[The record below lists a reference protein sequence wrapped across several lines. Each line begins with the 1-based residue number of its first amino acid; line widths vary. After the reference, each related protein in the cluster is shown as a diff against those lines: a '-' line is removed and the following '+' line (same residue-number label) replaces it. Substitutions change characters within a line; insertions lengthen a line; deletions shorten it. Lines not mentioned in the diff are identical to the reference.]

1 MDLIFLL
8 DHIFSFYFL
17 QRTRIII
24 VIEFLKFHI
33 KYIGGFYFQNFITET
48 RGKRDREKDTRDER
62 EYEQDQSSSRDH
74 REDRE
79 PRDVRDRRDAR
90 DTRDRRELRDS
101 RDIRDSREMRDYSR
115 DNKESRDPRDSRS
128 TRDAHDY
135 RDRESRDAHR
145 KEDTYPEESRS
156 YGRNHL
162 REESSRTELRNDSRS
177 ESRGE
182 IRNDRMGRSRGRG
195 PELPEKGK
203 VFDLSVNCI
212 LYIYI
217 EIIKSPK
224 ISFVNILFLH
234 LK

>member
-1 MDLIFLL
+1 M
-8 DHIFSFYFL
+8 
-17 QRTRIII
+17 
-24 VIEFLKFHI
+24 
-33 KYIGGFYFQNFITET
+33 
-48 RGKRDREKDTRDER
+48 RE
-62 EYEQDQSSSRDH
+62 
-74 REDRE
+74 
-79 PRDVRDRRDAR
+79 
-90 DTRDRRELRDS
+90 
-101 RDIRDSREMRDYSR
+101 YSR

-203 VFDLSVNCI
+203 IFDLSVNCI

-224 ISFVNILFLH
+224 ISFLNILFLH
-234 LK
+234 ILSFCQSNFQLINS